1 MVDGCVSV
9 RWCVRLVRRE
19 EGDVSSEVSCAWV
32 CFAGFHLALPRVR
45 SWIRYGCEGTI
56 LSSFLSLVGAIN
68 SEERS
73 ESKH

>member
-1 MVDGCVSV
+1 MLGCVV
-9 RWCVRLVRRE
+9 
-19 EGDVSSEVSCAWV
+19 
-32 CFAGFHLALPRVR
+32 AGFHLALPRVR